1 MTRAEKIKDLQAKI
15 EIIKV
20 VWQPLNDQLQKYEMD
35 LRKAERSFDVGEKV
49 VYEEENCKRGCCGLT
64 KYNCVVES
72 LTDNGAYNL
81 RDEEG
86 TLHKY
91 ISGMDMSRA

>member
-15 EIIKV
+15 ETIKV
-20 VWQPLNDQLQKYEMD
+20 VWQPLNDQLEKYEMD
-35 LRKAERSFDVGEKV
+35 LHKAERSFDVGEKV
-49 VYEEENCKRGCCGLT
+49 VYKEKHCKRGCCGLT
-64 KYNCVVES
+64 KHTCIVES

-81 RDEEG
+81 RDEEM

-91 ISGMDMSRA
+91 ISGMDMSRV